1 MNDEESAGRA
11 AVVTG
16 GARGLGFE
24 IARALLDRGYSVV
37 VTDLDE
43 ADVADAAARLG
54 SGARGMVGDARDPE
68 SHRAAA
74 AAAAEFGRLRVWV
87 NNAGIAWA
95 NKIWEHSDAEV
106 EQIVRVNLLGVMHG
120 SRVAVSAMR
129 EEGGHIINLASMS
142 ALGPVPGLGVYAA
155 TKAGVLSFTTSLQGD
170 LDLAGIPIRA
180 HALCPDATDTR
191 MVRDVEHNEDAAL
204 LFSGLGLMRAEKVA
218 DAAVDLLDGR
228 RIVKAMPL
236 YRSALIRLGDV
247 APTAGLKT
255 TAMLRKVGTRRQ
267 RSRA

>member
-1 MNDEESAGRA
+1 MEDLDTGGRA

-37 VTDLDE
+37 ITDLDE
-43 ADVADAAARLG
+43 ADVADAASRLG
-54 SGARGMVGDARDPE
+54 SGARGMAGDARDPE

-74 AAAAEFGRLRVWV
+74 AAAAEFGRLCVWV
-87 NNAGIAWA
+87 NNAGIARA
-95 NKIWEHSDAEV
+95 SKIWEHPDAEV
-106 EQIVRVNLLGVMHG
+106 EQLVRVNLLGVMHG
-120 SRVAVSAMR
+120 SRVAVDAMGR
-129 EEGGHIINLASMS
+129 DGGHIINLASMS

-170 LDLAGIPIRA
+170 LDLAGLPIRA
-180 HALCPDATDTR
+180 HALCPDAADTR
-191 MVRDVEHNEDAAL
+191 MVGDVADEDDAAL
-204 LFSGLGLMRAEKVA
+204 LFSGFRLLTAEKVA

-228 RIVKAMPL
+228 QIVRAMPR

-255 TAMLRKVGTRRQ
+255 AALLRKVGARRQ
-267 RSRA
+267 RRR